1 MPHNNFGVVIPWDGA
16 VRGMRTSPLMR
27 LSFFVGIAAVAGV
40 VGMGVHASSRGQT
53 RLGPFK
59 GDALN
64 PEQYRASIVA
74 IDAVLLEDGPLS
86 ESGRT
91 QAGDAL
97 LALGRLTA
105 VDTSNTI
112 AVTLAENAR
121 MLSSMVQHTE
131 VGTPILNTRL
141 RREWMRIRGS
151 MFADASWFRQSSA
164 DPVAT
169 TVAGPPP
176 PSNVHPATAEAR
188 SNLETVLYSL
198 GLLIESGR
206 RDLPNPGDSD
216 IHRVYVSDTEREL
229 AAAAARLG
237 PPPPAMV
244 SVDVYYLRA
253 RDYTEGTMR
262 ALRSAA
268 MIEPGNPKREEW
280 LSEADTQLAKAKQAM
295 EKMLR

>member
-1 MPHNNFGVVIPWDGA
+1 
-16 VRGMRTSPLMR
+16 MR

-40 VGMGVHASSRGQT
+40 VGMGVHASNRGQT

-59 GDALN
+59 GEALD

-74 IDAVLLEDGPLS
+74 VDAVLLEDGALS

-91 QAGDAL
+91 QASDAL

-112 AVTLAENAR
+112 AVTLGENAR

-131 VGTPILNTRL
+131 VGTPILSTQL
-141 RREWMRIRGS
+141 RREWLRIRSS
-151 MFADASWFRQSSA
+151 MFADASWFRLSSA

-176 PSNVHPATAEAR
+176 PSGVHPATAEAR
-188 SNLETVLYSL
+188 RNLETVLYSL
-198 GLLIESGR
+198 GLLIESAR

-216 IHRVYVSDTEREL
+216 IHRLYVSDTEREL
-229 AAAAARLG
+229 AINRDRIG
-237 PPPPAMV
+237 PPPPGMV
-244 SVDVYYLRA
+244 SVDIYYMRA
-253 RDYTEGTMR
+253 RDYTEGTIA
-262 ALRSAA
+262 ALKSET
-268 MIEPGNPKREEW
+268 MLDPGNPKREEW
-280 LSEADTQLAKAKQAM
+280 LAEAEQQLAKAKQAM